1 MRRTKEEAA
10 ATRELLLNTA
20 LTVFGSKGY
29 AATTL
34 DDIAHAAGVTR
45 GAIYWHFGGKD
56 ELYNTLVRERFARAS
71 TVFESIFSQGGSPLQ
86 MLRQFMI
93 RFLEY
98 LEDDPAYRA
107 VLELTIFKTEV
118 GPDLARGM
126 QEKQQANQAMIASIE
141 RLLHEAI
148 SEGEVKPNIDV
159 ATAAL
164 ASMGFL
170 SGITTLWLQTPFAFS
185 LKARARDLVDTFLNG
200 LVTSA

>member
-1 MRRTKEEAA
+1 LRRTKEEAA

-34 DDIAHAAGVTR
+34 DDIARAASVTR

-56 ELYNTLVRERFARAS
+56 ELYTTLVRERFARAS
-71 TVFESIFSQGGSPLQ
+71 TIFESIFSQGGSPLQ
-86 MLRQFMI
+86 MLRLFML

-98 LEDDPAYRA
+98 LEDDPEYRA

-118 GPDLARGM
+118 GPDLASGM
-126 QEKQQANQAMIASIE
+126 QEKQLANQAMIASIE
-141 RLLHEAI
+141 RLLREAI
-148 SEGEVKPNIDV
+148 AAREVKSDIDV

-164 ASMGFL
+164 VIMGFL
-170 SGITTLWLQTPFAFS
+170 SGITTLWLQSPFAFS
-185 LKARARDLVDTFLNG
+185 LKARAHNLVDTFLNG
-200 LVTSA
+200 LVTSS

>member
-1 MRRTKEEAA
+1 VRRTKEEAA

-29 AATTL
+29 ATTTL
-34 DDIAHAAGVTR
+34 DDIARAAGVTR

-71 TVFESIFSQGGSPLQ
+71 TVFESIFSQGGSPLE

-118 GPDLARGM
+118 GPDLAGGM

-148 SEGEVKPNIDV
+148 SAGEVKPDTDV
-159 ATAAL
+159 TTAAL
-164 ASMGFL
+164 AIMGFL
-170 SGITTLWLQTPFAFS
+170 SGITTLWLQNPLSFS
-185 LKARARDLVDTFLNG
+185 LKSRAHRLVDTFLNG
-200 LVTSA
+200 LVTSP

>member
-1 MRRTKEEAA
+1 MTRSSIVRRTKEEAA

-29 AATTL
+29 ATTTL
-34 DDIAHAAGVTR
+34 DDIARAAGVTR

-71 TVFESIFSQGGSPLQ
+71 TVFESIFSQGGSPLE

-118 GPDLARGM
+118 GPDLASGM
-126 QEKQQANQAMIASIE
+126 QEKQQANQAMIASLE
-141 RLLHEAI
+141 RLLNEAI
-148 SEGEVKPNIDV
+148 SAGAVKPD
-159 ATAAL
+159 
-164 ASMGFL
+164 
-170 SGITTLWLQTPFAFS
+170 
-185 LKARARDLVDTFLNG
+185 
-200 LVTSA
+200 

>member
-20 LTVFGSKGY
+20 LSVFGCKGY

-34 DDIAHAAGVTR
+34 DDVARAAGVTR

-71 TVFESIFSQGGSPLQ
+71 TVFESIFSQGGSALT
-86 MLRQFMI
+86 MLRQFMV

-98 LEDDPAYRA
+98 LEDDPEYRA

-118 GPDLARGM
+118 GPDLVSGM
-126 QEKQQANQAMIASIE
+126 QEKQQANQSMITAVE
-141 RLLHEAI
+141 QLLHKAI
-148 SEGEVKPNIDV
+148 SAGEIKAHIEVTI
-159 ATAAL
+159 AAL
-164 ASMGFL
+164 AIMGFL
-170 SGITTLWLQTPFAFS
+170 SGITTLWLQNPASFS
-185 LKARARDLVDTFLNG
+185 LKLRAQSLVDTFLNG
-200 LVTSA
+200 LIVQT

>member
-20 LTVFGSKGY
+20 LSVFGSKGY

-34 DDIAHAAGVTR
+34 DDVARAAGVTR

-71 TVFESIFSQGGSPLQ
+71 TIFESIFSQGGSALT
-86 MLRQFMI
+86 MLRQFMV

-98 LEDDPAYRA
+98 LEDDPEYRA

-118 GPDLARGM
+118 GPDLVSGM
-126 QEKQQANQAMIASIE
+126 QEKQQANQSMIAAVE
-141 RLLHEAI
+141 QLLHKAI
-148 SEGEVKPNIDV
+148 SAGEIKPHIEV
-159 ATAAL
+159 TIAAL
-164 ASMGFL
+164 AIMGFL
-170 SGITTLWLQTPFAFS
+170 SGITTLWLQNPASFS
-185 LKARARDLVDTFLNG
+185 LKLRAQSLVDTFLNG
-200 LVTSA
+200 LIAQT